1 MFLIRRI
8 LERFSF
14 IPLGTLCHKISQEKH
29 IDKYLEETFGV
40 NKRAFTNSIITLLL
54 LSSLLIGGI
63 LQLSGNSLITT
74 FLISIVFFLFL
85 IKITDHLIHTSYD
98 LQRTRK
104 NITSIFVLADIWA
117 VWEIT
122 GSVFDLIRYITQGNY
137 PELSEKWQQLLT
149 DVNLGMDPEKTLK
162 KFFKKNQYLELDHVI
177 AILLHRSTPDEGI
190 SLKIEEIKRNLHDR
204 YLSGL
209 QKLSDLS
216 SMLIGTNGILPISL
230 ILIFLI
236 AGLGNTPLIMII
248 PALTTFLTALILR
261 LGFYPFLLN
270 HSQDNIS
277 QENELGWFLVNLGRK
292 LEKIDCQEVALM
304 ELLFKEDTSFKID
317 SETMVDIVYNLEN
330 TPLIEKTFKKIPN
343 LLPMARLCDKFLTL
357 DIRTASKSIKKIGVT
372 LNENSSIKKK
382 VQKAIDAEKNRIKM
396 IQAINAPIF
405 GLLMS
410 ITPLLSLIGNVRD
423 LGNLNLFLPPNIT
436 PWWGLIAS
444 GSIIILGG
452 VYMLRKLS
460 CKTLDTVQI
469 GLNLVLFFSA
479 FYIGTGFISQLY

>member
-1 MFLIRRI
+1 MFLFRRI
-8 LERFSF
+8 LRRFSF
-14 IPLGTLCHKISQEKH
+14 IPLGTLCQKISQEKH

-40 NKRAFTNSIITLLL
+40 NKRTFTNSIITLLL
-54 LSSLLIGGI
+54 LSTLLIGGI
-63 LQLSGNSLITT
+63 LQLSENSFITT
-74 FLISIVFFLFL
+74 FLISILYFLFL

-98 LQRTRK
+98 LQCTRK
-104 NITSIFVLADIWA
+104 DITSILVLTDIWA

-122 GSVFDLIRYITQGNY
+122 GSIFDLIRYITQGNY
-137 PELSEKWQQLLT
+137 PELGEKWHQLLK
-149 DVNLGMDPEKTLK
+149 DINLGLDPEKTLRM
-162 KFFKKNQYLELDHVI
+162 FFKKNQYLELDHVI
-177 AILLHRSTPDEGI
+177 AILLQRSTPDEAI
-190 SLKIEEIKRNLHDR
+190 SLKIEEIKRNIHAR

-216 SMLIGTNGILPISL
+216 SLMIGANGILPISL

-236 AGLGNTPLIMII
+236 AGLGNTPLIIII

-261 LGFYPFLLN
+261 LGFYPFLLDQ
-270 HSQDNIS
+270 SQDNIP

-304 ELLFKEDTSFKID
+304 ELLYEEDTSLKID
-317 SETMVDIVYNLEN
+317 SETMIDIVYNLEN
-330 TPLIEKTFKKIPN
+330 TPLVEKTFKKFPN
-343 LLPMARLCDKFLTL
+343 ILHTARLCDKFLTL
-357 DIRTASKSIKKIGVT
+357 DVRTAANSIKLIGVT
-372 LNENSSIKKK
+372 LNENSSIKRK

-410 ITPLLSLIGNVRD
+410 ITPLFSLIGNVRD
-423 LGNLNLFLPPNIT
+423 LGSPSLLLPPNIT

-460 CKTLDTVQI
+460 GKTLDTVQI
-469 GLNLVLFFSA
+469 GLNLFLFFSA
-479 FYIGTGFISQLY
+479 FYIGTRFISQLY

>member
-1 MFLIRRI
+1 M
-8 LERFSF
+8 
-14 IPLGTLCHKISQEKH
+14 
-29 IDKYLEETFGV
+29 EETFGV
-40 NKRAFTNSIITLLL
+40 NKRDFTNGIITLLL

-63 LQLSGNSLITT
+63 FQLSGKSLMTT
-74 FLISIVFFLFL
+74 FLISIIFFLLL
-85 IKITDHLIHTSYD
+85 IKIIDHLIHTSYD

-104 NITSIFVLADIWA
+104 DITSILVLADIWA

-122 GSVFDLIRYITQGNY
+122 GSIFDLIRYITQGNY

-149 DVNLGMDPEKTLK
+149 DVNLGMDPEKTLR
-162 KFFKKNQYLELDHVI
+162 KFLKINQYLELYHVI
-177 AILLHRSTPDEGI
+177 SILLHRSTPDEEI
-190 SLKIEEIKRNLHDR
+190 SLKIEEIKRNLHAR

-216 SMLIGTNGILPISL
+216 SLMIGANGILPISL

-261 LGFYPFLLN
+261 LGFYPFLLDQ
-270 HSQDNIS
+270 SQDNIS

-304 ELLFKEDTSFKID
+304 ELLFEEDASFKID
-317 SETMVDIVYNLEN
+317 SETIVDIVYNLEN
-330 TPLIEKTFKKIPN
+330 TPLLEKTFKKLPN
-343 LLPMARLCDKFLTL
+343 LLHTARLCDKFLTL
-357 DIRTASKSIKKIGVT
+357 DVRTASKSIKKIGVT

-423 LGNLNLFLPPNIT
+423 LGNLSLLLPTNIT

-460 CKTLDTVQI
+460 GKTLDTVQI
-469 GLNLVLFFSA
+469 GLNLVLFYSA